1 MTFTYATYQFVGHVV
16 ENVHGGDAEGTV
28 LPLTV
33 HNDARLLLKPREIV
47 IPPSVK
53 QRVAGRS
60 RRRLGGDV
68 GVQLVAVVTDAD
80 FELDGC
86 VDRVDHGGR
95 EEGSIEFVLAST
107 KERLHREGN
116 TDGNNCIYTNTKVF
130 GFWVDLPSFN

>member
-1 MTFTYATYQFVGHVV
+1 MIQLDVHVTHQFVGHVV

-47 IPPSVK
+47 VLTSVK

-86 VDRVDHGGR
+86 VDGVDHGCR
-95 EEGSIEFVLAST
+95 EERSVEFVLAST
-107 KERLHREGN
+107 KERLYMAYREGTLMKN
-116 TDGNNCIYTNTKVF
+116 
-130 GFWVDLPSFN
+130 W